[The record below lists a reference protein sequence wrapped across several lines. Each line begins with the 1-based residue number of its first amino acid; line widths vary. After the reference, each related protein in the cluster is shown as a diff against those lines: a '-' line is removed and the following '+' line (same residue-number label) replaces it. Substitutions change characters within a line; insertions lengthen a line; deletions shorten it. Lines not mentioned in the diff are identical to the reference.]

1 MYKFDPCII
10 CNSDQWK
17 NIYKGNVRDGIFGK
31 YIQGEVRECRNCKVQ
46 KLNEEACIQ
55 HSLYEGKEYRDSLHQ
70 GSEIDNHYKIHDKLV
85 EHSFKHL
92 WDLNLRNKV
101 IADIG
106 CGGGTLLDH
115 ISNVSSRCIGVEPN
129 LEFSNSLKKR
139 GYEHF
144 SSTKECISTYK
155 NKIDIV
161 VSTQVIE
168 HVEDP
173 KKFLNEIKSLLKP
186 KVGIAMITTPNRE
199 EILMNL
205 LKKDFAQF
213 FYRSH
218 HRWNFN
224 GKSIKNCA
232 KHAGFKKIKLLF
244 THRYGISNTFNWLIE
259 GSPKGNKKI
268 SKINK
273 NLDDLWVSWL
283 ESNKLSDNL
292 CLILENE

>member
-46 KLNEEACIQ
+46 KLNEEACIK

-70 GSEIDNHYKIHDKLV
+70 GSEIDDHYKIHDKLV

-213 FYRSH
+213 FYRSQ

-244 THRYGISNTFNWLIE
+244 MIA
-259 GSPKGNKKI
+259 P
-268 SKINK
+268 
-273 NLDDLWVSWL
+273 
-283 ESNKLSDNL
+283 
-292 CLILENE
+292 